1 MQLWQ
6 VGLPKLAKS
15 LCLCYHKYRKGASDR
30 RLPLKLLVMK
40 NNRQFARLGGYFFA
54 FLLISIPNLMQAMH
68 KLSKAITSSI
78 SISKTSLLRD
88 FQ

>member
-40 NNRQFARLGGYFFA
+40 NNRQFARLGGYFFV
-54 FLLISIPNLMQAMH
+54 FLLISIPSLMQAMH
-68 KLSKAITSSI
+68 KLSKVITSSI
-78 SISKTSLLRD
+78 FISNTSLLRD